1 MIAIVDYDVGNL
13 KNVRTALNTIGLE
26 GVISRD
32 PKRLND
38 AKAIILPGVGAF
50 SDAMV
55 KLNDYKLIET
65 LDQNVKSGKY
75 LLGICLGMQLLFDKS
90 TEDGTFPGLSY
101 LPGEIIRLPRNDLKV
116 PHMGWNNLIKNNDS
130 PLLKKIQ
137 KDDYV
142 YFVHSYYAHPDDFN
156 DVLAYADYGVKV
168 PAIVQRENV
177 IGMQFHPEKSANV
190 GLQLLNN
197 FKEII
202 K

>member
-1 MIAIVDYDVGNL
+1 MIAILDYGVGNL
-13 KNVRTALNTIGLE
+13 KNVRTALSAIGLDSM
-26 GVISRD
+26 ISRD
-32 PKRLND
+32 PKQLNN

-50 SDAMV
+50 SDAMA
-55 KLNDYKLIET
+55 KLIDYDLIET
-65 LDQNVKSGKY
+65 LNQNVKSGKF

-90 TEDGTFPGLSY
+90 AEDGSFPGLSY
-101 LPGEIIRLPRNDLKV
+101 LPGEIIRLNHDHLKV
-116 PHMGWNNLIKNNDS
+116 PHMGWNNLITTNDS

-137 KDDYV
+137 ADDYV
-142 YFVHSYYAHPDDFN
+142 YFVHSYYAQPNEFN
-156 DVLAYADYGVKV
+156 HVLAYANYGIKV
-168 PAIVQRENV
+168 PAIVQKENV